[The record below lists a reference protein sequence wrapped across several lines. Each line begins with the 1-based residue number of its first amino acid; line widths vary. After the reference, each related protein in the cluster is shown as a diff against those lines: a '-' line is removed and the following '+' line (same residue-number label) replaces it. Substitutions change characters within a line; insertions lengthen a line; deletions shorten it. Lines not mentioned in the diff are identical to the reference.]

1 MPLKIQP
8 FKIATM
14 VYYVA
19 TQHPDL
25 VLFLRERKY
34 SSLQQLFE
42 DSKELEENIRACKV
56 HRDQAH
62 VEYV

>member
-1 MPLKIQP
+1 MPLEIQP

-14 VYYVA
+14 VYYVP

-25 VLFLRERKY
+25 VIFLRERKY

-42 DSKELEENIRACKV
+42 DSKEREENIRACKV
-56 HRDQAH
+56 LRDQAH